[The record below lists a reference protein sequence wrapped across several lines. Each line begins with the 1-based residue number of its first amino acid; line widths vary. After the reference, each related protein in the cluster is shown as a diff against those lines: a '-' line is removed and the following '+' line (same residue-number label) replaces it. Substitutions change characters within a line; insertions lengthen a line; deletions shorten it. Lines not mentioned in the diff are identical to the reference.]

1 MAFLAINQFH
11 RNKFLIKDSQRII
24 NEGRKVLGIEAQAIN
39 QLEERIGSEF
49 VEAVRLLAE
58 CQGKAVITGVGK
70 SGIICRKIA
79 ATLSS
84 TGTPAIFLHPT
95 EGLHGDLGILSRH
108 DVVIAVSYSGNTEEL
123 VRIVPAVKRFGLP
136 LISLTGNRLSELAK
150 LSDVILDIH
159 VTREA
164 CPLGLAPTA
173 STTATLA
180 MGDALATVLL
190 TAKGFSEE
198 DFARRH
204 PGGTLGKRLLL
215 RVQDI
220 MHTSDEIPLVS
231 IGTDM
236 KETLLEITGKGFGMT
251 GVADAEGILVGVIT
265 DGDLRRSLEQY
276 DNLLSLT
283 ADKIM
288 TRNPKKISA
297 KSLASQGLQ
306 MMEEYAITSVFVVE
320 NNGEQKP
327 VGLLHL
333 HDLLRAGVV

>member
-1 MAFLAINQFH
+1 MIT
-11 RNKFLIKDSQRII
+11 DSQRII
-24 NEGRKVLGIEAQAIN
+24 DEGRQALAIEARAISRM
-39 QLEERIGSEF
+39 EERLGPNF

-58 CQGKAVITGVGK
+58 CQGKVVITGVGK

-95 EGLHGDLGILSRH
+95 EGLHGDLGILSRN
-108 DVVIAVSYSGNTEEL
+108 DVVVAISYSGNTEEL
-123 VRIVPAVKRFGLP
+123 VKIVPAVKRFGLP
-136 LISLTGNRLSELAK
+136 LISMTGNMQSELARV
-150 LSDVILDIH
+150 SDIVLNIH
-159 VTREA
+159 VAREA

-173 STTATLA
+173 STAATMA
-180 MGDALATVLL
+180 MGDALAAVLL

-215 RVQDI
+215 RISDI
-220 MHTSDEIPLVS
+220 MHTGDEIPLVS
-231 IGTDM
+231 METSM
-236 KETLLEITGKGFGMT
+236 KETLLEITSKGFGIT
-251 GVADAEGILVGVIT
+251 GVTGNSGKLVGVIT

-276 DNLLSLT
+276 DNLLMLP
-283 ADKIM
+283 AARIM
-288 TRNPKKISA
+288 TGNPKKISA
-297 KSLASQGLQ
+297 GALASQGLQ
-306 MMEEYAITSVFVVE
+306 VMEQYAITSVFVVE
-320 NNGEQKP
+320 SESETRP

>member
-1 MAFLAINQFH
+1 MIT
-11 RNKFLIKDSQRII
+11 DSQRII
-24 NEGRKVLGIEAQAIN
+24 DEGRQALAIEARAISRM
-39 QLEERIGSEF
+39 EERLGPNF

-58 CQGKAVITGVGK
+58 CQGKVVITGVGK

-95 EGLHGDLGILSRH
+95 EGLHGDLGILSRN
-108 DVVIAVSYSGNTEEL
+108 DVVVAISYSGNTEEL
-123 VRIVPAVKRFGLP
+123 VKIVPAVKRFGLP
-136 LISLTGNRLSELAK
+136 LISMTGNMQSELARV
-150 LSDVILDIH
+150 SDIVLDIH
-159 VTREA
+159 VAREA

-173 STTATLA
+173 STTATMA
-180 MGDALATVLL
+180 MGDALAAVLL

-215 RVQDI
+215 RISDI
-220 MHTSDEIPLVS
+220 MHTGDEIPLVTMETS
-231 IGTDM
+231 M
-236 KETLLEITGKGFGMT
+236 KETLLEITSKGFGIT
-251 GVADAEGILVGVIT
+251 GVTGNSGKLVGVIT

-276 DNLLSLT
+276 DNLLMLP
-283 ADKIM
+283 AARIM
-288 TRNPKKISA
+288 TGNPKKISA
-297 KSLASQGLQ
+297 GALASQGLQ
-306 MMEEYAITSVFVVE
+306 VMEQYAITSVFVVE
-320 NNGEQKP
+320 SESETRP

>member
-1 MAFLAINQFH
+1 M
-11 RNKFLIKDSQRII
+11 IKDSQQII
-24 NEGRKVLGIEAQAIN
+24 HEGRKVLAIEAEAIG
-39 QLEERIGSEF
+39 QLEERIGSDF
-49 VEAVRLLAE
+49 VEAVRLLE
-58 CQGKAVITGVGK
+58 GCRGKVVVTGVGK

-108 DVVIAVSYSGNTEEL
+108 DVVVAVSYSGNTEEL
-123 VRIVPAVKRFGLP
+123 ARIVPAVKRFGLP
-136 LISLTGNRLSELAK
+136 LICLTGNKMSELAK
-150 LSDVILDIH
+150 ASDVILNIH
-159 VTREA
+159 VAREA

-215 RVQDI
+215 RIQDI
-220 MHTSDEIPLVS
+220 MHTNEEIPLVS
-231 IGTDM
+231 MGTNM

-251 GVADAEGILVGVIT
+251 GVTDAEGVLVGIIT

-276 DNLLSLT
+276 DNLLTLT

-288 TRNPKKISA
+288 TGNPKKISA
-297 KSLASQGLQ
+297 QSLASQGLQ
-306 MMEEYAITSVFVVE
+306 VMEQYAITSLFVVE
-320 NNGEQKP
+320 NDGERKP
-327 VGLLHL
+327 VGLIHL

>member
-1 MAFLAINQFH
+1 M
-11 RNKFLIKDSQRII
+11 IKDSQRII
-24 NEGRKVLGIEAQAIN
+24 NEGRQALAIEAQAIN
-39 QLEERIGSEF
+39 QLKERIGPVF
-49 VEAVRLLAE
+49 VEAVQLLVS
-58 CQGKAVITGVGK
+58 CQGKVIITGVGK

-95 EGLHGDLGILSRH
+95 EGLHGDLGILSRN
-108 DVVIAVSYSGNTEEL
+108 DVVMAVSYSGNTEEL
-123 VRIVPAVKRFGLP
+123 VKIVPAVKRFGLP
-136 LISLTGNRLSELAK
+136 LISLTGNRNSELAK
-150 LSDVILDIH
+150 LSDVVLDIH
-159 VTREA
+159 VDREA

-198 DFARRH
+198 DFARCH

-215 RVQDI
+215 RIQEI
-220 MHTSDEIPLVS
+220 MHTGDEIPLVS
-231 IGTDM
+231 IKTTM

-251 GVADAEGILVGVIT
+251 GVTDTSGILVGVIT

-276 DNLLSLT
+276 DNLLTLT
-283 ADKIM
+283 ADAIM
-288 TRNPKKISA
+288 THSPKKISA
-297 KSLASQGLQ
+297 KALASQGLQ
-306 MMEEYAITSVFVVE
+306 IMEQYAITSVFVVE
-320 NNGEQKP
+320 NNGKQKP
-327 VGLLHL
+327 IGLLHL

>member
-1 MAFLAINQFH
+1 L
-11 RNKFLIKDSQRII
+11 LKDSQQII
-24 NEGRKVLGIEAQAIN
+24 NEGRKVLAIEAQAIK
-39 QLEERIGSEF
+39 QLEDHIGSEF
-49 VEAVRLLAE
+49 VEAVRLLE
-58 CQGKAVITGVGK
+58 GCQGKVIVTGVGK

-123 VRIVPAVKRFGLP
+123 ARIVPAVKRFGLP
-136 LISLTGNRLSELAK
+136 LISLTGNMMSELAK
-150 LSDVILDIH
+150 ASDVILNIH
-159 VTREA
+159 VAREA

-215 RVQDI
+215 RIQDI
-220 MHTSDEIPLVS
+220 MHTNEEIPLVAV
-231 IGTDM
+231 GTNM

-251 GVADAEGILVGVIT
+251 GVTDAKGILVGVIT

-297 KSLASQGLQ
+297 QSLASQGLQ
-306 MMEEYAITSVFVVE
+306 VMEQYAITSIFVVE
-320 NNGEQKP
+320 DDGEQKP
-327 VGLLHL
+327 VGLVHL

>member
-1 MAFLAINQFH
+1 M
-11 RNKFLIKDSQRII
+11 IKNSQRII
-24 NEGRKVLGIEAQAIN
+24 NEGRKVLSIEAHAIN
-39 QLEERIGSEF
+39 QLEERIGTAF

-58 CQGKAVITGVGK
+58 CRGKVVITGVGK

-123 VRIVPAVKRFGLP
+123 VRILPAVKRFGLP

-198 DFARRH
+198 DFARCH
-204 PGGTLGKRLLL
+204 PGGSLGKRLLL
-215 RVQDI
+215 RIQDI

-231 IGTDM
+231 METNM

-251 GVADAEGILVGVIT
+251 GVTGTEGVLVGIIT

-276 DNLLSLT
+276 DNLLSFT

-288 TRNPKKISA
+288 TINPKKISA
-297 KSLASQGLQ
+297 QALASQGLR
-306 MMEEYAITSVFVVE
+306 MMEQHAITSVFVVE
-320 NNGEQKP
+320 NEGEQKP
-327 VGLLHL
+327 VGLIHL

>member
-1 MAFLAINQFH
+1 ML
-11 RNKFLIKDSQRII
+11 KDSQRII
-24 NEGRKVLGIEAQAIN
+24 DEGRQALSIESQAISR
-39 QLEERIGSEF
+39 LKERLGPAFI
-49 VEAVRLLAE
+49 EAVRLLAG
-58 CQGKAVITGVGK
+58 CQGKAIITGIGK

-95 EGLHGDLGILSRH
+95 EGLHGDLGIMSRN
-108 DVVIAVSYSGNTEEL
+108 DVVVAVSYSGNTEEL
-123 VRIVPAVKRFGLP
+123 VKIVPAVKRFGLP
-136 LISLTGNRLSELAK
+136 LISLTGNRQSELAK
-150 LSDVILDIH
+150 LSDVVLDIH
-159 VTREA
+159 VEREA

-215 RVQDI
+215 RVQEI
-220 MHTSDEIPLVS
+220 MHTGDEIPLVS
-231 IGTDM
+231 TKTTM

-251 GVADAEGILVGVIT
+251 GVTDEGVLVGVIT
-265 DGDLRRSLEQY
+265 DGDLRRSLEQH
-276 DNLLSLT
+276 DNLLTFT

-288 TRNPKKISA
+288 TRNPKKISTKA
-297 KSLASQGLQ
+297 LASQGLQ
-306 MMEEYAITSVFVVE
+306 IMEQYAITSVFVVE
-320 NNGEQKP
+320 NEGEQKP

-333 HDLLRAGVV
+333 HDLLHAGVV

>member
-1 MAFLAINQFH
+1 M
-11 RNKFLIKDSQRII
+11 IKDSQQII
-24 NEGRKVLGIEAQAIN
+24 NEGRKVLAIEAQAIK
-39 QLEERIGSEF
+39 QLEDRIGSEF
-49 VEAVRLLAE
+49 VEAVRLLE
-58 CQGKAVITGVGK
+58 GCQGKVIVTGVGK

-123 VRIVPAVKRFGLP
+123 ARIVPAVKRFGLP
-136 LISLTGNRLSELAK
+136 LISLTGNMMSELAK
-150 LSDVILDIH
+150 ASDVILNIH
-159 VTREA
+159 VAREA

-215 RVQDI
+215 RIQDI
-220 MHTSDEIPLVS
+220 MHTNEEIPLVAV
-231 IGTDM
+231 GTNM

-251 GVADAEGILVGVIT
+251 GVTDAKGILVGVIT

-297 KSLASQGLQ
+297 QSLASQGLQ
-306 MMEEYAITSVFVVE
+306 VMEQYAITSIFVVE
-320 NNGEQKP
+320 DDGEQKP
-327 VGLLHL
+327 VGLVHL